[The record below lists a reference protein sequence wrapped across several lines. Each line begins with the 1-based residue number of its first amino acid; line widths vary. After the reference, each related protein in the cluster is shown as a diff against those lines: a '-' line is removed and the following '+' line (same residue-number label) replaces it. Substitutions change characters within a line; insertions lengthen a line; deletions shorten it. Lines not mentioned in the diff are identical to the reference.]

1 MLIAGETKRIED
13 WYAKAGP
20 KDREAQWKDG
30 HSAKEFAKMWF
41 DKDEKISEPKEIKS
55 VIENIFGKHEIL
67 FAVPEHITPIDNFAG
82 GQRNHDMF
90 LFCRKENSE
99 YFVVC
104 IETKVDEPSDVT
116 IQKKLD
122 DVKEI
127 EKTKKSKSKIPE
139 RIKLIQQK
147 LEMENAEI
155 GNLRYQLFTGL
166 VGAIKEA
173 ENFCLNDC
181 MFLVLQIIPEKTI
194 IKNLEE
200 RVSENYQDVKNF
212 LKENSA
218 GIISEKEKY
227 LVSKVNCNN
236 KNLNTYLCYAK
247 AIVK

>member
-1 MLIAGETKRIED
+1 MLIAGEIKRIED
-13 WYAKAGP
+13 WYAKSGP

-67 FAVPEHITPIDNFAG
+67 FAVPEHITTIDNFAG

-90 LFCRKENSE
+90 LFCRKENGE
-99 YFVVC
+99 YFIVC
-104 IETKVDEPSDVT
+104 IEAKVDEPLDVT

-122 DVKEI
+122 DVKEN

-155 GNLRYQLFTGL
+155 ENLRYQLFTGL
-166 VGAIKEA
+166 VGTIKET
-173 ENFCLNDC
+173 ENFCVNEC
-181 MFLVLQIIPEKTI
+181 MFLVLQIIPQNSG
-194 IKNLEE
+194 IKDLEE

-212 LKENSA
+212 LKANSA
-218 GIISEKEKY
+218 RIISEKENY

-236 KNLNTYLCYAK
+236 KNLNTYLCYVK

>member
-1 MLIAGETKRIED
+1 MLIAGEIKRIED

-67 FAVPEHITPIDNFAG
+67 FAVPEHITPIDIFAG

-104 IETKVDEPSDVT
+104 IEAKVDEPLDVT

-122 DVKEI
+122 DVKDNPA
-127 EKTKKSKSKIPE
+127 SNIPK
-139 RIKLIQQK
+139 RINNMQQN

-155 GNLRYQLFTGL
+155 GNLHYQLFTGL
-166 VGAIKEA
+166 VGTIKEA
-173 ENFCLNDC
+173 ENFCVNDC
-181 MFLVLQIIPEKTI
+181 MFLVLQIIPQNDG
-194 IKNLEE
+194 IKDLEE
-200 RVSENYQDVKNF
+200 HVSENYQDVKNF
-212 LKENSA
+212 LKANSA
-218 GIISEKEKY
+218 EIISEKENY
-227 LVSKVNCNN
+227 LASKVNCNN
-236 KNLNTYLCYAK
+236 KNLNTYLCYVK